1 MSHTHTI
8 GQVRYTFPTLAR
20 LLAKA
25 SPARSGDDLAGI
37 SAASAQERIAAQ
49 LALADLPLKTFLS
62 EPIVSYD
69 TDEITRLIYDQH
81 DVQAFAPISHLRPS
95 SPSPSSPTT
104 PTRSPASSTTSTTS
118 RPSPPSPTSPSA
130 SSATSCS
137 PTKPRLSSSARSTAP
152 SPPK

>member
-1 MSHTHTI
+1 MPHTHTI

-62 EPIVSYD
+62 EPVVSYD
-69 TDEITRLIYDQH
+69 TDEITRLIHDQN
-81 DVQAFAPISHLRPS
+81 DAAAFAPIAHLTVGELRNFLLS
-95 SPSPSSPTT
+95 DAAT
-104 PTRSPASSTTSTTS
+104 PELLGSLHRAFTPEMA
-118 RPSPPSPTSPSA
+118 A
-130 SSATSCS
+130 
-137 PTKPRLSSSARSTAP
+137 
-152 SPPK
+152 